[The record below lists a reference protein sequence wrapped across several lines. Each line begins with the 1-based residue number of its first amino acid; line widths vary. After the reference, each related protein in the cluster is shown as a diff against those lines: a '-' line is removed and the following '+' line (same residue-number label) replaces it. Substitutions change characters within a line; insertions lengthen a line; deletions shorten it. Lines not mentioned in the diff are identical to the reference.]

1 MVKTKWMVSDRPVTW
16 ITALLL
22 MLFSALAEAQAG
34 DSSPLEGSAPVR
46 NIIEAVAVMQQVGQ
60 ILIRVSTN
68 IPFAGPPTSFTMAN
82 PPRIAFDFPNT
93 VTRRGNAHLDMGE
106 GDLWLIAIVQVSDRT
121 RMVLTLRNILQHDAK
136 VDGKDL
142 LITLTPTGHAS
153 N

>member
-1 MVKTKWMVSDRPVTW
+1 MTW

-34 DSSPLEGSAPVR
+34 DISPLEGSNPVR
-46 NIIEAVAVMQQVGQ
+46 NIIEAVAVTPQVGQ

-68 IPFAGPPTSFTMAN
+68 IPFASPPASFTMAN

-93 VTRRGNAHLDMGE
+93 VTRRGNASVEMGE
-106 GDLWLIAIVQVSDRT
+106 GDLWLINIVQVSNRT
-121 RMVLTLRNILQHDAK
+121 RMVLNLRNIMQHDAK

-142 LITLTPTGHAS
+142 LITLTPTGHA
-153 N
+153 NN